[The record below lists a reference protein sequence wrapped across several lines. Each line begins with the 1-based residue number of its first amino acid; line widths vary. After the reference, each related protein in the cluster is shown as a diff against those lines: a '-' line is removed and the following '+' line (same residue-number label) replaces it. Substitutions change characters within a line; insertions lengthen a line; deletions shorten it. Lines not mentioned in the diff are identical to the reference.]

1 MLGSVTVH
9 PNADL
14 AREIWDAIARGD
26 ADALRARLAPDL
38 VWRATA
44 RGTPWAGEHRGAEA
58 AVDMLARVG
67 EATDVFDADLVDVL
81 ASDARVLLVFR
92 ARMKVGA
99 REIQVDYVILARIE
113 ARRIVEI
120 WSAPMDPQTLE
131 AFWVGLALA
140 GSEPPA

>member
-1 MLGSVTVH
+1 M
-9 PNADL
+9 
-14 AREIWDAIARGD
+14 
-26 ADALRARLAPDL
+26 
-38 VWRATA
+38 
-44 RGTPWAGEHRGAEA
+44 
-58 AVDMLARVG
+58 
-67 EATDVFDADLVDVL
+67 FDADLVDVL
-81 ASDARVLLVFR
+81 ASDARALLVFR

-131 AFWVGLALA
+131 AFWVGLALT